1 MKAVLIGLSA
11 LMLAVIFRH
20 ALAGLGRLAL
30 RSGAWL
36 GMLWLLRQ
44 APAALGITLGVN
56 LFNAVTLGVLG
67 APGLALLLMIRWLF
81 R

>member
-11 LMLAVIFRH
+11 LMLAVIFRR
-20 ALAGLGRLAL
+20 ALAVLGRLAL
-30 RSGAWL
+30 RSGMWL
-36 GMLWLLRQ
+36 GLLWLLRQ
-44 APAALGITLGVN
+44 VPAALGITLGVN